1 MSRWGCARE
10 GGEGGV
16 GGGLFSFFLKGSRS
30 GGGGEGVGVVDG
42 CRSTQF
48 NKEHSKVRKKH
59 GARPERHSHPLSL
72 IM

>member
-10 GGEGGV
+10 GGEGEV
-16 GGGLFSFFLKGSRS
+16 GGGLFSFFLKGSW
-30 GGGGEGVGVVDG
+30 GGGGEGIGVVDG